1 MWINWF
7 LRVPEINWVLVNSL
21 AFGISNSKQ
30 FRICTNVMS
39 YTTSNPIFPITT
51 SHSHSQ
57 NMFVPAPQCVAPV
70 TKQTCDEML
79 HVPPPGHTNTP
90 RWLVLTGGKVTHQ
103 KVTRTHA
110 SLRWPILNA
119 TTVGMVNHQEVTWT
133 PAPPRRAFIRQPLS
147 LNRPF
152 YLKPH
157 ADHDRVDDKGQ
168 DEYTSSNCINCTCQP
183 CQIYIKHWNFK

>member
-70 TKQTCDEML
+70 TKQTRDEML
-79 HVPPPGHTNTP
+79 HVPPPGHTDTP
-90 RWLVLTGGKVTHQ
+90 RWLVLTATLAGRSH
-103 KVTRTHA
+103 TR
-110 SLRWPILNA
+110 RWPGHTHPSGDRSWMRQRWEWS
-119 TTVGMVNHQEVTWT
+119 TTRKSLGHQPPQEEPSSGNPSAWT
-133 PAPPRRAFIRQPLS
+133 
-147 LNRPF
+147 
-152 YLKPH
+152 
-157 ADHDRVDDKGQ
+157 DHS
-168 DEYTSSNCINCTCQP
+168 T
-183 CQIYIKHWNFK
+183 